1 MKFCSSPLLL
11 SFLVPPPTPTPT
23 LNRQQ
28 HCTHLNINQL
38 HQLTWFPQDK
48 LSWYNGLWI
57 ELRPQVIL
65 TFRKFTFKGPQ
76 NLYLRRIEHVM
87 DCCWVSCSFRT
98 KYILPVIIRDMYCP
112 PIDCLLVHIF
122 SCQLRKRA
130 LCVWQNPISERY
142 QFQGFFP
149 NLFETAFETF
159 WYKFVKTKSKTFL
172 QQNPKKNCNQMFS
185 CTIKELTSFGGWRT
199 RAEEWRR
206 GEGGYHS
213 FTIFS
218 CQCIY
223 RPTILCQ
230 NCTNLWVV
238 WAPRLWWAPCV
249 WWVPGSGG
257 LCGSGK
263 CRICTVYLVYFFTPA
278 LLVAYVTNT

>member
-65 TFRKFTFKGPQ
+65 TLRKFTFKGPQ

-130 LCVWQNPISERY
+130 LCVCVTKPNIWTIPISR
-142 QFQGFFP
+142 
-149 NLFETAFETF
+149 LFS
-159 WYKFVKTKSKTFL
+159 KFVRDSFWDFLVQICQDQIQDFFATESKKKSQPNVFL
-172 QQNPKKNCNQMFS
+172 
-185 CTIKELTSFGGWRT
+185 
-199 RAEEWRR
+199 
-206 GEGGYHS
+206 YH
-213 FTIFS
+213 
-218 CQCIY
+218 Q
-223 RPTILCQ
+223 
-230 NCTNLWVV
+230 
-238 WAPRLWWAPCV
+238 
-249 WWVPGSGG
+249 
-257 LCGSGK
+257 
-263 CRICTVYLVYFFTPA
+263 RINKFWGME
-278 LLVAYVTNT
+278 N